1 MFDGCG
7 NLSEIPVKK
16 SYEVTLVAN
25 TNGTITPVT
34 LSVDFGKTNTFTVTP
49 SNGYYVSSISCTN
62 GYTVSGTT
70 GVNATEAQTVTVS
83 NNNQNENSTCTAS
96 FEISTYT
103 IGYDLAGGTIEGT
116 NPTSYTIKSDPI
128 TLLNPTR
135 VGHNFTGWT
144 GSNGGAAQTSLIIP
158 TGSFGNKSYTAN
170 WQTKTYTVDIVVT
183 RMGGAVVDKYT
194 GEIQYGNS
202 VVIQTIPSLG
212 NPDTEPDRFANL
224 CKATCIKSVTC
235 TNGYTMD
242 RKFICTGSI
251 GQYESLRIYNNNS
264 DNNTVCNVSMDYST
278 C

>member
-144 GSNGGAAQTSLIIP
+144 GSNGETAQTSLIIP

-170 WQTKTYTVDIVVT
+170 WQTKTYTITWSFTTPKITFNGTTSVIYGGTGDIQPYSGFVCVPS
-183 RMGGAVVDKYT
+183 AKYNFT
-194 GEIQYGNS
+194 G
-202 VVIQTIPSLG
+202 
-212 NPDTEPDRFANL
+212 
-224 CKATCIKSVTC
+224 TC
-235 TNGYTMD
+235 TNGYTLGNG
-242 RKFICTGSI
+242 ICKNGLMTLEI
-251 GQYESLRIYNNNS
+251 INNS
-264 DNNTVCNVSMDYST
+264 IDNDTTCNLTYLP
-278 C
+278 